1 MRKLIWLL
9 ALLMMLA
16 CAAQAEEYYC
26 TQEDDLYYHVNAGC
40 GGLTGMTA
48 VSAEDA
54 KNSGKFPCPVCVPDD
69 TQWQTDIA
77 AVARGNTIILR
88 FADSDLAKPELTG
101 VFGFSFPETAP
112 VSEAASFLSEY
123 LHGDDYNRALQ
134 EIESGSVDTIVRM
147 PDVLPIDADGQDV
160 LMIMNRRHIGNAWYY
175 VIRPKDPVGDTWN
188 MYWRIN
194 GLKLETSG
202 DEIQLTF
209 EQQTLEDTRS
219 LSTPQFSDPAA
230 FSRLYDGCKVE
241 VFTDAGTDV
250 CSNVAV
256 ITQFDADPDYM
267 ENSMLCIGDQ
277 VRIPV
282 SGYMSGTDGIFCCI
296 LTDAEYACLA
306 NGAKAAIL
314 PPDYMESAS
323 FENSPYAAVQKGTG
337 GAGIVDQNGTFV
349 VQPVYDYIQKPDAIS
364 FQTTIPTPFFCA
376 DYDGALT
383 VLDGASLSSIVQL
396 SPTHGKI
403 RAEYLNPSAFE
414 CYDNHGIRIISLTTG
429 DTLMDIPYNA
439 DGSYSNGMER
449 FDGYYRCMADGYP
462 TRLVQ
467 QNEKEAILTTLT
479 GETISQPYQ
488 RITPLIWEGDR
499 GAFLVEAWD
508 SSNDQVNSCYFE
520 RGKILTASDN
530 ITDWR
535 CGLMDENGEI
545 IVPIEYT
552 SVEVTDDLT
561 VNFGGAGDPVS
572 IAY

>member
-9 ALLMMLA
+9 ALLMMIA

-26 TQEDDLYYHVNAGC
+26 TQTDDLYYHVNANC
-40 GGLTGMTA
+40 GDLTDMTTL
-48 VSAEDA
+48 SAEDA

-69 TQWQTDIA
+69 NKWQADIA

-88 FADSDLAKPELTG
+88 IADDDLAKPELTG

-112 VSEAASFLSEY
+112 ASEAASFLSEY

-147 PDVLPIDADGQDV
+147 PDILPIDADGQDA

-175 VIRPKDPVGDTWN
+175 AIRPKDQVGDTWD

-194 GLKLETSG
+194 GLKLEMRD
-202 DEIQLTF
+202 DEILLTF
-209 EQQTLEDTRS
+209 EQQTPESTRS
-219 LSTPQFSDPAA
+219 LSVSPFSDSAA

-241 VFTDAGTDV
+241 VFADAGEDV
-250 CSNVAV
+250 CANVAV

-267 ENSMLCIGDQ
+267 ENSTLCIGDQ
-277 VRIPV
+277 VRVPV
-282 SGYMSGTDGIFCCI
+282 NGYMSGADGIFCCI
-296 LTDAEYACLA
+296 LTDAEYACLK
-306 NGAKAAIL
+306 NGAKAAVL

-323 FENSPYAAVQKGTG
+323 FENSPYAAVRKGAG
-337 GAGIVDQNGTFV
+337 GTGIVDQSGTFV

-364 FQTTIPTPFFCA
+364 FHTTIPVPFFCT

-396 SPTHGKI
+396 SPIHGKI
-403 RAEYLNPSAFE
+403 RAEYMNPSAFE
-414 CYDNHGIRIISLTTG
+414 CYDDHGIRIISLTSG
-429 DTLMDIPYNA
+429 DTLMDIPYA
-439 DGSYSNGMER
+439 DDGER
-449 FDGYYRCMADGYP
+449 LIDGWYRYMADGYP
-462 TRLVQ
+462 SRLVQ
-467 QNEKEAILTTLT
+467 KNEYEASLVTLT
-479 GETISQPYQ
+479 GETVSESYPN
-488 RITPLIWEGDR
+488 ITPLIWKDDR
-499 GAFLVEAWD
+499 GAFLVAKRGT
-508 SSNDQVNSCYFE
+508 SNDQ
-520 RGKILTASDN
+520 SDN
-530 ITDWR
+530 RHLDGDAPTTTDSQNEWLY
-535 CGLMDENGEI
+535 GLMDENGEI

-561 VNFGGAGDPVS
+561 VSFGGAGDPVS

>member
-9 ALLMMLA
+9 ALLMMIA

-26 TQEDDLYYHVNAGC
+26 TQTDDLYYHVNANC
-40 GGLTGMTA
+40 GDLTDMTTL
-48 VSAEDA
+48 SAEDA

-69 TQWQTDIA
+69 NKWQADIA

-88 FADSDLAKPELTG
+88 IADDDLAKPELTG

-112 VSEAASFLSEY
+112 ASEAASFLSEY

-147 PDVLPIDADGQDV
+147 PDILPIDADGQDA

-175 VIRPKDPVGDTWN
+175 AIRPKDQVGDTWD

-194 GLKLETSG
+194 GLKLEMRD
-202 DEIQLTF
+202 DEILLTF
-209 EQQTLEDTRS
+209 EQQTPESTRS
-219 LSTPQFSDPAA
+219 LSVSPFSDSAA

-241 VFTDAGTDV
+241 VFADAGEDV
-250 CSNVAV
+250 CANVAV

-267 ENSMLCIGDQ
+267 ENSTLCIGDQ
-277 VRIPV
+277 VRVPV
-282 SGYMSGTDGIFCCI
+282 NGYMSGADGIFCCI
-296 LTDAEYACLA
+296 LTDAEYACLK
-306 NGAKAAIL
+306 NGAKAAVL

-323 FENSPYAAVQKGTG
+323 FENSPYAAVRKGAG
-337 GAGIVDQNGTFV
+337 GTGIVDQSGTFV

-364 FQTTIPTPFFCA
+364 FHTTIPVPFFCT

-396 SPTHGKI
+396 SPIHGKI
-403 RAEYLNPSAFE
+403 RAEYMNPSAFE
-414 CYDNHGIRIISLTTG
+414 CYDDHGIRIISLTSG
-429 DTLMDIPYNA
+429 DTLMDIPYA
-439 DGSYSNGMER
+439 DDGER
-449 FDGYYRCMADGYP
+449 LIDGWYRYMADGYP
-462 TRLVQ
+462 SRLVQ
-467 QNEKEAILTTLT
+467 KNEYEASLVTLT
-479 GETISQPYQ
+479 GETVSESYPN
-488 RITPLIWEGDR
+488 ITPLIWKDDR
-499 GAFLVEAWD
+499 GAFLVAKRGT
-508 SSNDQVNSCYFE
+508 SNDQ
-520 RGKILTASDN
+520 SDN
-530 ITDWR
+530 RHLDGDAPTTTDSQNEWLY
-535 CGLMDENGEI
+535 GLMDENGEI

-561 VNFGGAGDPVS
+561 VSFSGGGDPVS